1 MTSKDFDFSFIYSLL
16 IDFYTAERSQS
27 FYLILTI
34 TSYNILVL
42 FKIYLSSKKS
52 QLTLEL
58 INDQLMITHIKVS
71 CVSGENLSSDY
82 ETNGMNI
89 VCILLQQPWQKKK
102 KENYSLRLKTNK
114 YNIECDTS

>member
-16 IDFYTAERSQS
+16 TDFYTAERSQS

-34 TSYNILVL
+34 ISYNILVL

-102 KENYSLRLKTNK
+102 KKITRSVSKQTN
-114 YNIECDTS
+114 II